1 MLKNFAAL
9 ILLSALVAFIL
20 ITAATL
26 TGSALAAKKS
36 SSSGTSTSTERSTKT
51 KTTAAVTHVKGIK
64 VLRIH
69 TVPSK
74 VSVGTDFGIRGIVVN
89 NSTSIIIFMNGTCTP
104 PLSVTFNKNAISEPQ
119 TTPASCREQQVT
131 LNPGGHSPILNSPQ
145 SGITYKASSTGITNA
160 TLTFKYNV
168 KSPTS
173 KTTKRDSISR
183 VYSFNI
189 LPSNASGTSSTHVP
203 STLHSRT
210 SSALPPSST
219 NSQPGTLKAIP

>member
-1 MLKNFAAL
+1 
-9 ILLSALVAFIL
+9 
-20 ITAATL
+20 
-26 TGSALAAKKS
+26 
-36 SSSGTSTSTERSTKT
+36 
-51 KTTAAVTHVKGIK
+51 
-64 VLRIH
+64 LRVH

-74 VSVGTDFGIRGIVVN
+74 VAVGTDFGIRGLVVN
-89 NSTSIIIFMNGTCTP
+89 NSTSMITFTNGTCTP

-145 SGITYKASSTGITNA
+145 SGISYRASSTGITNA

-173 KTTKRDSISR
+173 KTTTSDSISR

-189 LPSNASGTSSTHVP
+189 LPSTASSTSSTHIP
-203 STLHSRT
+203 STTHSRT
-210 SSALPPSST
+210 SSVLPPPST

>member
-9 ILLSALVAFIL
+9 IMLSALVAFIL
-20 ITAATL
+20 ITTPTL

-36 SSSGTSTSTERSTKT
+36 SSSRTSTSTETST

-64 VLRIH
+64 VLRVH

-74 VSVGTDFGIRGIVVN
+74 VAVGTDFGIRGIVVN
-89 NSTSIIIFMNGTCTP
+89 NSTSMITFTNGTCTP

-145 SGITYKASSTGITNA
+145 SGITYRASSTGITNA

-173 KTTKRDSISR
+173 KTTTSDSISR

-189 LPSNASGTSSTHVP
+189 LPSTASGTSITRIP
-203 STLHSRT
+203 STTHSST
-210 SSALPPSST
+210 SSALPPPSA